1 MGQSMTPDQAV
12 EAATKAVFFS
22 GYPVGCG
29 VSWDP
34 ESPIVKGIMRGVT
47 IALEAA
53 TPHMQARASAGW
65 TRQFPSFML
74 GRWRK

>member
-1 MGQSMTPDQAV
+1 MIPDQAV

-34 ESPIVKGIMRGVT
+34 ESPIAKGIMRDVT

-53 TPHMQARASAGW
+53 APYMRARASMGW
-65 TRQFPSFML
+65 TQQFPSFVL